1 MAIGFC
7 AVIIECAGIAGCHLW
22 ELVVHIV
29 ACVKQTP
36 DSAAQ
41 ISVAD
46 GRVGWGDS
54 PMVVNPWDEY
64 AIEEAIR
71 LKEKHG
77 GRATAITMGPE
88 RARDALKSC
97 IAMGCDG
104 GVLVADAALAGSDA
118 RATARVLAAAIQK
131 LGDVD
136 VVIFGKQAIDGDSGI
151 VPLAVARLLGWS
163 PLSYVAQ
170 ISALDAGA
178 RTIQVARLLEEG
190 RQLCSAQLPVV
201 ISVVK
206 DINEPRY
213 PTFAGIRRAGSAQI
227 PIWNLGDLG
236 LNQLQ
241 VGSAAATVA
250 WQAVRAPAAR
260 AGAVEILAGDSLGKT
275 VAMLADRLQT
285 EKLA

>member
-1 MAIGFC
+1 M
-7 AVIIECAGIAGCHLW
+7 
-22 ELVVHIV
+22 HIV

-41 ISVAD
+41 ITVAD
-46 GRVGWGDS
+46 GRVGWGDA

-236 LNQLQ
+236 LDQLQ

>member
-1 MAIGFC
+1 M
-7 AVIIECAGIAGCHLW
+7 
-22 ELVVHIV
+22 HIV

-36 DSAAQ
+36 DSAALMT
-41 ISVAD
+41 VAD
-46 GRVGWGDS
+46 GRAGWGDAT
-54 PMVVNPWDEY
+54 MVVNPWDEY

-77 GRATAITMGPE
+77 GRATALTMGPE

-136 VVIFGKQAIDGDSGI
+136 AVIFGKQAIDGDTGV
-151 VPLAVARLLGWS
+151 VPLAVARMLGWP
-163 PLSYVAQ
+163 PLSYVMK
-170 ISALDAGA
+170 ITALDAAA
-178 RTIQVARLLEEG
+178 RTIHVSRLLEEG
-190 RQLCSAQLPVV
+190 RQQCSAVLPVV

-213 PTFAGIRRAGSAQI
+213 PTFAGIRRAGTAQI

-236 LNQLQ
+236 LSELQ
-241 VGSAAATVA
+241 VGAAAATVA
-250 WQAVRAPAAR
+250 WQAVRAPASR
-260 AGAVEILAGDSLGKT
+260 GGAVEILAGDNAAQTASL
-275 VAMLADRLQT
+275 LLDRLQA
-285 EKLA
+285 EKLV